1 MIGEKFSGNLPKFR
15 IESFKGIENDL
26 LCLTIGERRGLF
38 ADGRIL
44 IVKREPGK
52 LAGRALD
59 WVSMVEVHSNERYSK
74 KTRS

>member
-15 IESFKGIENDL
+15 IERFKGIENDL

-38 ADGRIL
+38 ADRRIL

-52 LAGRALD
+52 LEQF
-59 WVSMVEVHSNERYSK
+59 SF
-74 KTRS
+74 